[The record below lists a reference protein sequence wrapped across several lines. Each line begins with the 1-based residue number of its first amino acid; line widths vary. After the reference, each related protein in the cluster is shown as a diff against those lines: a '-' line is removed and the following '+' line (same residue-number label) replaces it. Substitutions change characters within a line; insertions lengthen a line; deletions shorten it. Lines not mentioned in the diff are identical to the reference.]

1 MTDSIFADIPA
12 PEPIILPSSSVL
24 PKHHDESLLHRA
36 TLRWR
41 ESSEGL
47 RELFAGVPSARAS
60 LEHLLKQQLNL
71 DGPAVGLQ
79 FFATD
84 EHSERFVLL
93 TDACAFVFQHPQ
105 LESTLDQRCRVIGLA
120 SSHALWA
127 LTPSQLLGRLKVLD
141 LEKFISERW
150 NAYWDA
156 RAPGTPVSRRERAN
170 QLYRNHFEATVQ
182 RAFAER
188 TLNGNERLS
197 EANILYLRTGNLL
210 ETTGSDLL

>member
-1 MTDSIFADIPA
+1 MSIPNGLFCSRMPVR
-12 PEPIILPSSSVL
+12 LSSSTLSWKARWINVAGFLAWHL
-24 PKHHDESLLHRA
+24 PTR
-36 TLRWR
+36 
-41 ESSEGL
+41 
-47 RELFAGVPSARAS
+47 
-60 LEHLLKQQLNL
+60 
-71 DGPAVGLQ
+71 
-79 FFATD
+79 
-84 EHSERFVLL
+84 
-93 TDACAFVFQHPQ
+93 
-105 LESTLDQRCRVIGLA
+105 
-120 SSHALWA
+120 WA

-150 NAYWDA
+150 NAYWDG
-156 RAPGTPVSRRERAN
+156 RAPGTPVSRRERVN